1 MTDEQKAA
9 YVNAQAAL
17 LNAEVAMYQAENMM
31 REHHGHTIAYGEEAF
46 HELFEKYDSVLG
58 HNAVMGLF
66 HG

>member
-17 LNAEVAMYQAENMM
+17 LNAEIAAYQATNSQ
-31 REHHGHTIAYGEEAF
+31 RQHCGAGIAYGEEAF
-46 HELFEKYDSVLG
+46 FELFKKYGGVLG
-58 HNAVMGLF
+58 HDAIIGLF